1 MLRVYSSEVVTFE
14 LDCTYLFEELLDPV
28 HAFLDLAT
36 SWFSVLH
43 LLVDVRHFCHF
54 LVG

>member
-14 LDCTYLFEELLDPV
+14 LDCTYLFEELLDSV
-28 HAFLDLAT
+28 HAFLDLAARR
-36 SWFSVLH
+36 FIVLN
-43 LLVDVRHFCHF
+43 LLVNVGHFSHF